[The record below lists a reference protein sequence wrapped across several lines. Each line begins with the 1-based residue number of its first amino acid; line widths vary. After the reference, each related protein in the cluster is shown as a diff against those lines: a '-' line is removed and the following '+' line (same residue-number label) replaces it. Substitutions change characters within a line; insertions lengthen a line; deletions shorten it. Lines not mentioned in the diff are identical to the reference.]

1 MKGQLLLPEMGLIVL
16 CNGLECFLKKV
27 CMSSRSFVIVD
38 VAKKT
43 IIGNLK
49 TSYTRRRLSS

>member
-1 MKGQLLLPEMGLIVL
+1 MKGQLLLPGMGLIVL
-16 CNGLECFLKKV
+16 CKGLECFLKKA

-43 IIGNLK
+43 VIGNLE
-49 TSYTRRRLSS
+49 TSDTRRRLSS